1 MPVLPQTFFTF
12 MGSHFMSLTLLS
24 AWHFLFSLSG
34 ITYLTFALTLFTK
47 VFAGL
52 NEGIL
57 WAGIIRVV
65 FFEIFLAVFFALFL
79 IMKLPNPSGRH
90 SC

>member
-12 MGSHFMSLTLLS
+12 VGSHFMSLTLLS
-24 AWHFLFSLSG
+24 AWHFIKILKKL
-34 ITYLTFALTLFTK
+34 YLTFALTLFTK

-57 WAGIIRVV
+57 WAGIMRVV
-65 FFEIFLAVFFALFL
+65 FLEIFLAVFLALFL
-79 IMKLPNPSGRH
+79 IMKLPNPLR
-90 SC
+90 